1 MDHKLIPL
9 KGGLTKEQVK
19 VQKAEEGLQILAF
32 MAATYNEELKR
43 QKVPAPMRSQLVAA
57 MQLQLFEM

>member
-19 VQKAEEGLQILAF
+19 VQKAEESLQILAF